1 MYLTTG
7 KVLIQGNG
15 HEEFCDNEFP
25 KCLGL
30 VNKYTNI
37 HLPNTANNDIVHS
50 DNHDNSDQTLIKST
64 IYSVQSDGLDLAQS
78 DISDETLIKC
88 LDDHHEFDPE
98 TSDQTDS
105 VTTNTHK
112 PVHVDNQAESYT
124 NTHKPVHVDNQAESY
139 TNTHKPVH
147 VDNQAESYTNTH
159 KPVHVDNQAES
170 YTNTHKPVHVDNQA
184 ESYTNTHK
192 PVHVDNQAESYTN
205 THKPVHVDNQAE
217 SYTNTHKPVHVDN
230 QAESYTNTHKPV
242 HVDNQAES
250 YTNTHKP
257 VHVDNQAESYTNTH
271 KPVHV
276 DNQAESYTNTHKPVH
291 VDNQAESYTNTSECS
306 KATSKQDFIE
316 SNKTDQAKVS
326 DHSLKT
332 HQVKVTQQIES
343 ALIDPLVR
351 RLDILENSVVQIS
364 NIAANSM
371 SLQTAVKHDI
381 AKIFEKLSRH
391 KSSR

>member
-1 MYLTTG
+1 VYLTTG

-15 HEEFCDNEFP
+15 HEELCDNEFP

-88 LDDHHEFDPE
+88 LDDHHAFDPE

-105 VTTNTHK
+105 VT
-112 PVHVDNQAESYT
+112 
-124 NTHKPVHVDNQAESY
+124 
-139 TNTHKPVH
+139 
-147 VDNQAESYTNTH
+147 
-159 KPVHVDNQAES
+159 
-170 YTNTHKPVHVDNQA
+170 
-184 ESYTNTHK
+184 
-192 PVHVDNQAESYTN
+192 
-205 THKPVHVDNQAE
+205 
-217 SYTNTHKPVHVDN
+217 
-230 QAESYTNTHKPV
+230 
-242 HVDNQAES
+242 
-250 YTNTHKP
+250 
-257 VHVDNQAESYTNTH
+257 TNTH

-371 SLQTAVKHDI
+371 RRTRGSINA
-381 AKIFEKLSRH
+381 LSICWVTLTW
-391 KSSR
+391 

>member
-147 VDNQAESYTNTH
+147 VDNQAESYTNT
-159 KPVHVDNQAES
+159 
-170 YTNTHKPVHVDNQA
+170 
-184 ESYTNTHK
+184 
-192 PVHVDNQAESYTN
+192 
-205 THKPVHVDNQAE
+205 
-217 SYTNTHKPVHVDN
+217 
-230 QAESYTNTHKPV
+230 
-242 HVDNQAES
+242 
-250 YTNTHKP
+250 
-257 VHVDNQAESYTNTH
+257 
-271 KPVHV
+271 
-276 DNQAESYTNTHKPVH
+276 
-291 VDNQAESYTNTSECS
+291 SECS

>member
-1 MYLTTG
+1 MIIVYLTTG

-50 DNHDNSDQTLIKST
+50 DNHDNSDQTLVKST

-105 VTTNTHK
+105 VTN
-112 PVHVDNQAESYT
+112 
-124 NTHKPVHVDNQAESY
+124 
-139 TNTHKPVH
+139 
-147 VDNQAESYTNTH
+147 
-159 KPVHVDNQAES
+159 
-170 YTNTHKPVHVDNQA
+170 
-184 ESYTNTHK
+184 
-192 PVHVDNQAESYTN
+192 
-205 THKPVHVDNQAE
+205 
-217 SYTNTHKPVHVDN
+217 
-230 QAESYTNTHKPV
+230 
-242 HVDNQAES
+242 
-250 YTNTHKP
+250 
-257 VHVDNQAESYTNTH
+257 NTH

-332 HQVKVTQQIES
+332 HQVKVTQQIDS